1 MNVKSQ
7 LSTLKAYTPGKT
19 TDEVKREYQLDKIVK
34 LASNENPYSCSPNVL
49 KAISQTDTLAIYPDG
64 AAVKLKEAV
73 AEHLEIDQ
81 AKLIFSSGLDELIQ
95 IISRAVLIPE
105 SNTVMASETFSQ
117 YRHHAIIEGAEARE
131 IPLREGVHD
140 LDKMAAVIDEN
151 TKLVWICNPNNPT
164 GTYVPKQEL
173 IDFLDKVP
181 NDVLVVVDEAYYEYV
196 TINDYPQTIP
206 LLDEYENLLVMRT
219 FSKAYGLAGIRVG
232 YGVANPA
239 LINKLDVVR
248 LPFNTSTLAQTAA
261 IAALEDPE
269 FIEECVIINTNELQ
283 KYYQFFDQ
291 QKISY
296 YPSQTNFIFLRL
308 NESSI
313 ENMFQQLLEKG
324 WIVRKFPNG
333 IRITVGTEQENEELL
348 NVLKEVIPKI

>member
-1 MNVKSQ
+1 M
-7 LSTLKAYTPGKT
+7 
-19 TDEVKREYQLDKIVK
+19 
-34 LASNENPYSCSPNVL
+34 
-49 KAISQTDTLAIYPDG
+49 
-64 AAVKLKEAV
+64 
-73 AEHLEIDQ
+73 
-81 AKLIFSSGLDELIQ
+81 
-95 IISRAVLIPE
+95 
-105 SNTVMASETFSQ
+105 
-117 YRHHAIIEGAEARE
+117 
-131 IPLREGVHD
+131 
-140 LDKMAAVIDEN
+140 
-151 TKLVWICNPNNPT
+151 
-164 GTYVPKQEL
+164 
-173 IDFLDKVP
+173 
-181 NDVLVVVDEAYYEYV
+181 EAYYEYV